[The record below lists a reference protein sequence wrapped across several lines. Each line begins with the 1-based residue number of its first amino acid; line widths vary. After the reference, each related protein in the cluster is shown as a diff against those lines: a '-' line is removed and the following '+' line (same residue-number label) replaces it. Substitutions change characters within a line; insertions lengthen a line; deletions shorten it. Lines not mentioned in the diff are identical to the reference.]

1 MCQSITVRMM
11 YVCVYLIIIHH
22 TVRYNI
28 PYITTPELSRYDDRR
43 CDIPRH
49 ARGGQGERRP
59 SRTAH
64 TSANNVDY
72 DSEDGQRNAS
82 ADPGCNTPA
91 DGESA
96 DRYAAT
102 AAPAIIPTATARVAA
117 RPVVNTTR
125 RFISPFAIA
134 RLRATSLLS
143 RERATVDP
151 RRGR

>member
-11 YVCVYLIIIHH
+11 YVCVYLIIIYIIQYG
-22 TVRYNI
+22 TTYR
-28 PYITTPELSRYDDRR
+28 ITTPELSRYDDRR

>member
-1 MCQSITVRMM
+1 MRPH
-11 YVCVYLIIIHH
+11 IIRVQH
-22 TVRYNI
+22 
-28 PYITTPELSRYDDRR
+28 ITTPELSRYDDRR

-82 ADPGCNTPA
+82 ADPGCNMPA

-96 DRYAAT
+96 DRYAATAAT